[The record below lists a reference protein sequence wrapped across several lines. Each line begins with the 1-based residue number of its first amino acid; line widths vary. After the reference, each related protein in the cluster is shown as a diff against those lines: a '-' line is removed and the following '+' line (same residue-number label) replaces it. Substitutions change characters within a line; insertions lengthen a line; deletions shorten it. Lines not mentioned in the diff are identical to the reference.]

1 MKSILAVMV
10 NWNGGDLAVESAR
23 SVLAQTSPVR
33 LWIVDNDSKDGS
45 LEAMAKACPSARITR
60 NQRNTGFAFANN
72 QVLRDLPPDV
82 DWVLLVNNDVI
93 LPDPGSLQRL
103 VESAGDDP
111 SIQGFCGRYE
121 YPDGRFQH
129 FYNQLPDPLILMTQW
144 GVLRHIPG
152 MLTSKRMR
160 RYAVADSD
168 FEKPMTLEQ
177 PAFSCVLARASAVRQ
192 LGGFDEQFPI
202 FFNDIDFC
210 WRWRQQGWTW
220 HYRPDWRIIHHK
232 STSTSR
238 LGGLLQAEMLGSAMA
253 FCRKHLTSGGAAA
266 GQLAVFGEA
275 AFRHF
280 RHGDLGVPLRSIW
293 HAQVMNFERP
303 SHRRAEPNA
312 RAV

>member
-23 SVLAQTSPVR
+23 SVLAQTSRVR

-45 LEAMAKACPSARITR
+45 LEAMVKACPSARITR

-72 QVLRDLPPDV
+72 QVLRSLPPDV

-129 FYNQLPDPLILMTQW
+129 FYNQLPDPLILMTQC

-160 RYAVADSD
+160 RYVVADRD

-238 LGGLLQAEMLGSAMA
+238 LGGLLQAEMSGSAVR
-253 FCRKHLTSGGAAA
+253 FVRKHLHPFTATAACA
-266 GQLAVFGEA
+266 SIGLELLYRQLRYRDLPVPVAEVCRGKVFFCQPA
-275 AFRHF
+275 
-280 RHGDLGVPLRSIW
+280 
-293 HAQVMNFERP
+293 
-303 SHRRAEPNA
+303 
-312 RAV
+312 